1 MPRYYEKAVYHELG
15 VAIASALKKSHCEF
29 IVNYENVNFTF
40 LDCPHALLKKNN
52 KSEKVKGRRFNTQ
65 RIQSQL
71 KWFKP
76 ARGIVISPGKTI
88 IWPNDCT

>member
-40 LDCPHALLKKNN
+40 LDCPHALLKKIIRVK
-52 KSEKVKGRRFNTQ
+52 KS
-65 RIQSQL
+65 
-71 KWFKP
+71 
-76 ARGIVISPGKTI
+76 RGEGSILNEFSP
-88 IWPNDCT
+88 N